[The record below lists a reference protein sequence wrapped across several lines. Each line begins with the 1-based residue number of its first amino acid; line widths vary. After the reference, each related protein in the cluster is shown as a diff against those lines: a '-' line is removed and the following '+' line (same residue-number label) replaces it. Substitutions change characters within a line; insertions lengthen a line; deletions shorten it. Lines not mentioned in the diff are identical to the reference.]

1 MVRSRVM
8 ERIKE
13 KAKVS
18 VIIVSLDGA
27 ILGMDKSARCAEPW
41 LNST

>member
-1 MVRSRVM
+1 M

-13 KAKVS
+13 KAGVS

-27 ILGMDKSARCAEPW
+27 VLGMDESARCAEPW
-41 LNST
+41 LS